1 MKLDNNTLQVLIASL
16 EWQINMG
23 VDSMVEEKNNHFPD
37 LEKNKKI
44 NKDNPKKLETPQKPN
59 TLNLQTEGID
69 NKGALQEMINNCLTL
84 EDLKT

>member
-1 MKLDNNTLQVLIASL
+1 MKLDNNTLQVLIAGL

-44 NKDNPKKLETPQKPN
+44 NKDNPKKLETP
-59 TLNLQTEGID
+59 
-69 NKGALQEMINNCLTL
+69 
-84 EDLKT
+84 